1 MIELKRKLET
11 TNLTIIK
18 LDKRIKDLE
27 TLSTRVTERL
37 NDESLK
43 RMELQN
49 NQLSSSEGNNF
60 QIKTLKESIEQLAT
74 ILNNSF
80 NEFKLSITQELNDKT
95 SNLQKIIEEKVITI
109 DNAVKSNSE
118 FEEIQKN
125 LSEDV
130 HSKLLNMENELNS
143 SLKSFKEEINE
154 KSNKID
160 NYEKII
166 NDHHLFLEEQINNI
180 NRQFDS
186 IEKESSINKIFK
198 TNVNKNLADIE
209 TELRK
214 EKEYLYKIKNNYD
227 THLTNYEEKIN
238 NFYNMIRNESENI
251 HTVQDD
257 IYRHIELMD
266 NKSMSK
272 LKELSDYFNKEI
284 KMQQKEIEHFENH
297 ILEEH
302 THFSNFFQEKL
313 EIFEENVNKNV
324 SFTDV
329 DIKQIKIFINS
340 LKDENDNLKQRI
352 NDSINDLNK
361 FHNKKNDTILKILM
375 NNNLIPP
382 DFDYNSFCSWNN
394 VNNCF
399 LEEFES
405 SNRSKL
411 PKNNNLNEQS
421 PP

>member
-143 SLKSFKEEINE
+143 SLKLFKEEINK

-214 EKEYLYKIKNNYD
+214 QKEYLYKIKNNYD

>member
-130 HSKLLNMENELNS
+130 HSKLLNMQNELNS
-143 SLKSFKEEINE
+143 SLKLFKEEINK

-214 EKEYLYKIKNNYD
+214 QKEYLYKIKNNYD

>member
-130 HSKLLNMENELNS
+130 HSKLLNMQNELNS

-214 EKEYLYKIKNNYD
+214 QKEYLYKIKNNYD

-382 DFDYNSFCSWNN
+382 DFDYNSFCSWKRNN
-394 VNNCF
+394 YI
-399 LEEFES
+399 LDEFES
-405 SNRSKL
+405 SNRTNYH
-411 PKNNNLNEQS
+411 KNSNYNEQS

>member
-130 HSKLLNMENELNS
+130 HSKLLNMQNELNS

-214 EKEYLYKIKNNYD
+214 QKEYLYKIKNNYD

-313 EIFEENVNKNV
+313 EIFEENVSKNV

-411 PKNNNLNEQS
+411 PKNIYIH
-421 PP
+421 

>member
-130 HSKLLNMENELNS
+130 HSKLLNMQNELNS

-214 EKEYLYKIKNNYD
+214 QKEYLYKIKNNYD

-313 EIFEENVNKNV
+313 EIFEENVSKNV

-340 LKDENDNLKQRI
+340 LKDENDNLTQRL
-352 NDSINDLNK
+352 NDSINELNK
-361 FHNKKNDTILKILM
+361 FHNKKNETRLKILM

>member
-130 HSKLLNMENELNS
+130 HSKLLNMQNELNS

-209 TELRK
+209 TGVRK
-214 EKEYLYKIKNNYD
+214 QKEYLYKIKNNYD

-340 LKDENDNLKQRI
+340 LKDENHNLKQRI
-352 NDSINDLNK
+352 NDSIKDLNK

>member
-143 SLKSFKEEINE
+143 SLKLFKEEINK

-214 EKEYLYKIKNNYD
+214 QKEYLYKIKNNYD

-272 LKELSDYFNKEI
+272 LNELSDYFNKEI